1 MANKRILKKQ
11 IRYACGDLA
20 TETIMAAHIEP
31 AMSHEKMSKI
41 VNDIAALQTE
51 ALQRT
56 SFSFDRT
63 YKDFESKHA
72 YRKARG
78 VYNRK
83 AFNSLKKE
91 FGNAVAI
98 IVKAMNEALPEER
111 KKANVKSLNK

>member
-1 MANKRILKKQ
+1 
-11 IRYACGDLA
+11 
-20 TETIMAAHIEP
+20 MAAHIEP
-31 AMSHEKMSKI
+31 AISHEKMSKI

-72 YRKARG
+72 YRRARG

-83 AFNSLKKE
+83 ALKKE